1 MKKDG
6 RREEKRPREKE
17 GGREIHCMYKLRKEK
32 ISHIVFN
39 KAQKKVSRI
48 KFLKVKDIL
57 LYHV

>member
-17 GGREIHCMYKLRKEK
+17 GGREIHCMYNLRKEK
-32 ISHIVFN
+32 IFHIMFN

-48 KFLKVKDIL
+48 KFLKLKDSL